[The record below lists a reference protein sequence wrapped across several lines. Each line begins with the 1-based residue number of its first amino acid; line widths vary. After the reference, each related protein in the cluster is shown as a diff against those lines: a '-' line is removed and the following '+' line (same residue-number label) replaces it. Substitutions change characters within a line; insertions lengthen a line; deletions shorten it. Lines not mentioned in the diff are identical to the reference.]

1 MGIGRFSCP
10 SVMSAVPMH
19 EVAMLGASRM
29 LDEDQVPAARSLEHE
44 RQ

>member
-1 MGIGRFSCP
+1 VGIGRFSSR
-10 SVMSAVPMH
+10 SVMSAVPVH

-29 LDEDQVPAARSLEHE
+29 LDEDQVPDARSLEHE